1 VPVRHGAVARQ
12 RDLVAGN
19 WLSAK
24 PLPTQRD
31 TSGPLEAIEVEQRHR
46 LVNALEQIPN
56 PAFAV
61 FLAQGSVALGRTT
74 AAILKFI
81 GQRQKWAPV
90 GAEIRWTGED
100 VGTCSEREEMAFEPS
115 KHVNGRMW
123 PPGVSGN
130 PNGRPVGSRTV
141 FSQSFLKDLASVWAE
156 RGRAAMEKTA
166 IDQPGVFFATC
177 ARLIGPEVKL
187 TIEQTLPGNLSME
200 DWQVMREIVAA
211 VRQAIPDAA
220 GAPPGAVLEH
230 VLSALRQ
237 ADAKLIG

>member
-1 VPVRHGAVARQ
+1 
-12 RDLVAGN
+12 
-19 WLSAK
+19 
-24 PLPTQRD
+24 
-31 TSGPLEAIEVEQRHR
+31 
-46 LVNALEQIPN
+46 
-56 PAFAV
+56 
-61 FLAQGSVALGRTT
+61 
-74 AAILKFI
+74 
-81 GQRQKWAPV
+81 
-90 GAEIRWTGED
+90 
-100 VGTCSEREEMAFEPS
+100 MAFEPS

-200 DWQVMREIVAA
+200 DWQVMREIIAA
-211 VRQAIPDAA
+211 VRQAIPDASSK
-220 GAPPGAVLEH
+220 PPGAVLEH